1 MDTLL
6 TYPTRTGA
14 TAFSTTRHS
23 PFSPTAEELKEMG
36 SYAAF
41 NVTHY
46 CGDAPLRVEKNRAW
60 LCKRLGVSENSLI
73 IPHQTHTANV
83 LTVDERFLAKSR
95 EEQAASLQETDALV
109 TALPGVCIGISTADC
124 VPLLLYDEDC
134 RAAAAIHAGWRGTV
148 KKIALQAVKKMQE
161 MFHIRPETLK
171 AIIGPAISPEAYE
184 VGEEVASMFQE
195 AGFPDSVIQR
205 TAGKAA
211 KPHIDLPAANA
222 WLLGKA
228 GMQLN
233 NIHASGICTYRHAD
247 VFFSARRLGIKS
259 GRIFTGIMLQEK

>member
-6 TYPTRTGA
+6 TYPTRKGV

-23 PFSPTAEELKEMG
+23 PFSPTAEEIKEMG

-46 CGDAPLRVEKNRAW
+46 CGDSPQRVEKNRAW
-60 LCKRLGVSENSLI
+60 LCKRLGVSRNRLI

-83 LTVDERFLAKSR
+83 LTVDERFLANSK
-95 EEQAASLQETDALV
+95 EKQAASLQETDALV
-109 TALPGVCIGISTADC
+109 TNLPGVCIGISTADC
-124 VPLLLYDEDC
+124 VPLLLYNERC

-148 KKIALQAVKKMQE
+148 KEIALHAVGKMEE

-171 AIIGPAISPEAYE
+171 AVIGPAISPEAYE
-184 VGEEVASMFQE
+184 VGEEVATLFQE
-195 AGFPDSVIQR
+195 SGFPGSVIQR
-205 TAGKAA
+205 PAGKTA

-222 WLLGKA
+222 WLLEKA
-228 GMQLN
+228 GIQLK

-247 VFFSARRLGIKS
+247 DFFPPAGSA
-259 GRIFTGIMLQEK
+259 